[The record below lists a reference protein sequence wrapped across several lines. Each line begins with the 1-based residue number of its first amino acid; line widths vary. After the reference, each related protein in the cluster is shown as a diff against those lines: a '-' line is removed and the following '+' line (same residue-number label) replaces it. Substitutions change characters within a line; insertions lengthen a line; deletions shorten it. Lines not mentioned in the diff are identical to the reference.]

1 MTVKYV
7 RELENGKKLDVFIAV
22 EDDGNRFNVYMSKVA
37 LWMFE
42 NTPDKE
48 ITGDIAKALT
58 DFLEDDEK
66 REEFENGMTYA
77 IAIKKGADP
86 LGTDLS

>member
-7 RELENGKKLDVFIAV
+7 RELKNGEKIDVFMAV
-22 EDDGNRFNVYMSKVA
+22 EEEPTRFNVYMSKVS

-42 NTPDKE
+42 NTPSH
-48 ITGDIAKALT
+48 DIEGEVARALT

-66 REEFENGMTYA
+66 RKDFENGTTYA
-77 IAIKKGADP
+77 IAVKRGKGFEV
-86 LGTDLS
+86 